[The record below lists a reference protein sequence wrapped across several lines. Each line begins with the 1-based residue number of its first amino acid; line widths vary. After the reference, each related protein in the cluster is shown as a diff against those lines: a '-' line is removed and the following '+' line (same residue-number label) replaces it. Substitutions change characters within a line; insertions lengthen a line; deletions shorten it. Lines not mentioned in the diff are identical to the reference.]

1 MNKEALTELQDKCLD
16 CIEAWKNENWHKPL
30 DIEYGDYIEHCR
42 LYGEDE
48 IQNLYDEVWDDAPE
62 DDEEVQE
69 ALWKVERRLMEKNYE
84 GEDIN
89 REYFGARIAYLRKR
103 RKMTQQQLADEI
115 GIKREHVSR
124 IEAGKYSVG
133 LDIICKVAK
142 ALHMELEFIR
152 TD

>member
-48 IQNLYDEVWDDAPE
+48 IQYIYEEVWDGAPE

-69 ALWKVERRLMEKNYE
+69 ALWKVERKLMEKNYE

-103 RKMTQQQLADEI
+103 RKMTQRELANEI

>member
-30 DIEYGDYIEHCR
+30 DIEYGDYIERCR

-48 IQNLYDEVWDDAPE
+48 IQYIYEEVWDGAHE

-69 ALWKVERRLMEKNYE
+69 ALWKVERKLMEKNYE

-103 RKMTQQQLADEI
+103 RKMTQQELADEI

>member
-48 IQNLYDEVWDDAPE
+48 IQYIYEEVWDGAPE

-69 ALWKVERRLMEKNYE
+69 ALWKVERKLMEKNYE

-103 RKMTQQQLADEI
+103 RKMTQQELADEI